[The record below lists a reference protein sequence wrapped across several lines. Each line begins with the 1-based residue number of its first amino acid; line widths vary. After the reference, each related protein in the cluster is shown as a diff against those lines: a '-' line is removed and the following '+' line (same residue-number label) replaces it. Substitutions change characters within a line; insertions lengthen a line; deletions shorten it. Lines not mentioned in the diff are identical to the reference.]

1 MRKWTRKAE
10 KKYGWS
16 YSGLEYYLTD
26 TWRYLCKRQGID
38 AADRIIAPLEWWI
51 KTGRATIPECKALV
65 EKKPYVIAKILTAKD
80 GHDYSE
86 ILTAIRQKIGTEIE

>member
-26 TWRYLCKRQGID
+26 IWRYLCKRQGVD

-51 KTGRATIPECKALV
+51 KTGRATIPECKALI
-65 EKKPYVIAKILTAKD
+65 EKKPYVIAKILTEKD

-86 ILTAIRQKIGTEIE
+86 ILTAIRQKIGAEI